1 MTLEVAMNHR
11 RGDGAFALERIK
23 QGKNVSV
30 PALADLIGCSPN
42 HLWKCI
48 RDGEIESVKVGSLVT
63 VPSRV
68 AGPLA
73 GLQPERI
80 AA

>member
-1 MTLEVAMNHR
+1 MNCR
-11 RGDGAFALERIK
+11 KGDGSLALERIK

-30 PALADLIGCSPN
+30 PALADLIGCSAN
-42 HLWKCI
+42 HLWKLI
-48 RDGEIESVKVGSLVT
+48 RDGEVEAVKVGSRVT
-63 VPSRV
+63 IPSRV

-73 GLQPERI
+73 GLTPRHTAPI

>member
-1 MTLEVAMNHR
+1 MNYR
-11 RGDGAFALERIK
+11 KGDGSLALERIK

-30 PALADLIGCSPN
+30 PALADLIGCSAN
-42 HLWKCI
+42 HIWKCI
-48 RDGEIESVKVGSLVT
+48 RDGEIEAVKIGSLVT

-73 GLQPERI
+73 GLKPEPQAL